1 MCSVSPNL
9 ALRPNISFK
18 RTASPPL
25 NSSVRLHRG
34 NIVNIKAL
42 LFSIV
47 GVVVALF
54 YALESFLSFQANG
67 FTVPLIV
74 KILICGIG
82 VYFFLRNVKRIKK
95 SGEGDSPAD
104 AA

>member
-1 MCSVSPNL
+1 MRRNSP
-9 ALRPNISFK
+9 
-18 RTASPPL
+18 ASPPL